1 MRVSLRKVRSHLG
14 KLARLTEPA
23 HLHMKA
29 PESVVFEKSSEKVYL
44 FYYKE
49 TMFLYLTIALKTV
62 IHLVT
67 VSLRFLIFHEEF
79 YLNKI
84 YHEGPK
90 FNMRGKSDH

>member
-1 MRVSLRKVRSHLG
+1 
-14 KLARLTEPA
+14 
-23 HLHMKA
+23 
-29 PESVVFEKSSEKVYL
+29 
-44 FYYKE
+44 
-49 TMFLYLTIALKTV
+49 MFLYLTIALKTV